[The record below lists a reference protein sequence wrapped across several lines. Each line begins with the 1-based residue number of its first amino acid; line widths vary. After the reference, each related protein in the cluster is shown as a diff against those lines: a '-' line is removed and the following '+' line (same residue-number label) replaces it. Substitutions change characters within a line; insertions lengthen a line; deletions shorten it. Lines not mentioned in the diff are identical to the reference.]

1 MTDNNIMS
9 DSIPSEVG
17 LLTGLTELSLSK
29 RFISIHVLYFETKR
43 IGSMVLT
50 ISLSFSAITL

>member
-29 RFISIHVLYFETKR
+29 RFISIHVLYFETKQ